1 MRGLQVTCPTGTVK
15 KREIKKVKT
24 FCKIN
29 MKKLKKITKLNIN
42 DLIQARV
49 QASNKY
55 CKGDYSTVNIMG

>member
-1 MRGLQVTCPTGTVK
+1 M
-15 KREIKKVKT
+15 KT